1 MMQPRGLNCIGLS
14 DSSQLLGRC
23 SCRRRSIDADGM
35 VRYEATWTLTMPT
48 DLSQASGFM
57 WHDVPNR
64 GGAITIV
71 ATERNLGDIGLSSGW
86 QADNAGAGGPGTATA
101 IPTNHVQA
109 VNGNHWVA
117 VPMAKNPDGSLVTG
131 TILGRIVNRSGVA
144 SQPLN
149 VMGNPI
155 PYLPVTLDTTQATLT
170 THTHETYTGV
180 ITPGPTI
187 ASTDWAFARCD
198 AN

>member
-1 MMQPRGLNCIGLS
+1 LPYPQMRRPAFAGLEPNDPHYPIS
-14 DSSQLLGRC
+14 PDVQLGKE
-23 SCRRRSIDADGM
+23 ADGM
-35 VRYEATWTLTMPT
+35 VPYEATWTLTMPT

-64 GGAITIV
+64 GGALTIV

-117 VPMAKNPDGSLVTG
+117 VPMAKNPDGSLV
-131 TILGRIVNRSGVA
+131 
-144 SQPLN
+144 
-149 VMGNPI
+149 
-155 PYLPVTLDTTQATLT
+155 
-170 THTHETYTGV
+170 
-180 ITPGPTI
+180 
-187 ASTDWAFARCD
+187 
-198 AN
+198 